1 MSRTE
6 VLEERINEVLEEM
19 DNDMLVTVWNE
30 FCEADSRYDDIIE
43 CMENLD
49 DYLYGLKP
57 SEILDRV
64 DSDFSTSDDYFS
76 ESGWGEI
83 ESFDNPRDH
92 IDLDEVAEYCA
103 KNEDDLYNDDI
114 KNCIEEFN
122 EECEEAEVDS
132 SEYLNYRKRKE
143 EEVGKFF
150 DDKGFFAYSNDQFE
164 EGMKKLGLNP
174 DDTGAILKA
183 GPGGFILKSAA
194 DEYHKLIVNDDLI
207 EFMEDEDFAVGAFF
221 YEMGNHEYVINTYQ
235 GDWDVC
241 SCFGSP
247 KYGEDKDYKDYLK
260 EIGYGPDTIGF
271 YADALDKYK
280 ASCRVN
286 GYC

>member
-1 MSRTE
+1 MDE
-6 VLEERINEVLEEM
+6 DRIMFME
-19 DNDMLVTVWNE
+19 
-30 FCEADSRYDDIIE
+30 DI
-43 CMENLD
+43 D
-49 DYLYGLKP
+49 DYLCGCKP

-64 DSDFSTSDDYFS
+64 DSDFSVRDDFFIDGCY
-76 ESGWGEI
+76 GM
-83 ESFDNPRDH
+83 ESFDYPEEH
-92 IDLDEVAEYCA
+92 VDLDDLAYHCA
-103 KNEDDLYNDDI
+103 VNEDSLYI
-114 KNCIEEFN
+114 KEIEWVIYAFN

-132 SEYLNYRKRKE
+132 SEYLNYQKRKE
-143 EEVGKFF
+143 EEVDKFF
-150 DDKGFFAYSNDQFE
+150 HDKGFFAYTNESFE

-183 GPGGFILKSAA
+183 GPGTFILKSAA

-207 EFMEDEDFAVGAFF
+207 EFMQDEDFAVGAFF
-221 YEMGNHEYVINTYQ
+221 YEMGNHEYIINTYQ

-260 EIGYGPDTIGF
+260 EIGYGPDTIGY

-280 ASCRVN
+280 TSCRVN

>member
-1 MSRTE
+1 MSKTE
-6 VLEERINEVLEEM
+6 VLSDRIREELESLNKF
-19 DNDMLVTVWNE
+19 DLVRAWNE
-30 FCEADSRYDDIIE
+30 YCDSENMHEDQIMF
-43 CMENLD
+43 MEDLD
-49 DYLYGLKP
+49 GYLCDCKP

-64 DSDFSTSDDYFS
+64 GSDFSTSDDFFIDGCY
-76 ESGWGEI
+76 GM
-83 ESFDNPRDH
+83 ESFDDPEDH
-92 IDLDEVAEYCA
+92 VDLDDLAYHCA
-103 KNEDDLYNDDI
+103 VNEDSLYI
-114 KNCIEEFN
+114 REIEWVIDAFN
-122 EECEEAEVDS
+122 EECEAAEVDS
-132 SEYLNYRKRKE
+132 SEYLNYQKRKE

-150 DDKGFFAYSNDQFE
+150 DDKGFFAYSNEQFE

-183 GPGGFILKSAA
+183 GPGTFILKSAA

-207 EFMEDEDFAVGAFF
+207 EFMQDEEFAVGAFF
-221 YEMGNHEYVINTYQ
+221 YEMGNHEYAINTYQ

-260 EIGYGPDTIGF
+260 EIGYGPDTVGF